1 MAQEFAV
8 TIEWVP
14 FELHPETPPEGL
26 IRDPHRPIMKPAVRD
41 YLFLLAEDG
50 GVEMQ
55 STTVMPNSRYALEA
69 TEWARD
75 QSAAAFDLLHRALF
89 RAYFGEARN
98 ISTVDQVVAVAE
110 EVGLDGAALRRA
122 LESGAYCARVQEATN
137 AMRAVGITSTPT
149 YLFEDRYMVVGAQD
163 DALFADV
170 LRRLGVPRRTDAA
183 PRPAAE

>member
-26 IRDPHRPIMKPAVRD
+26 VRDPNRPIMKPAVRD
-41 YLFLLAEDG
+41 YLVLLAEDG
-50 GVEMQ
+50 GIAMH
-55 STTVMPNSRYALEA
+55 SAPVMPNGRHALEA

-75 QSAAAFDLLHRALF
+75 QGAAAFDTLHRALF
-89 RAYFGEARN
+89 RAYFEEGRN

-110 EVGLDGAALRRA
+110 AVGLDGAALRRA
-122 LESGAYCARVQEATN
+122 LESGAYRARVQEATN
-137 AMRAVGITSTPT
+137 AMRALGITSTPT

-170 LRRLGVPRRTDAA
+170 LRRLGVPRRADAA